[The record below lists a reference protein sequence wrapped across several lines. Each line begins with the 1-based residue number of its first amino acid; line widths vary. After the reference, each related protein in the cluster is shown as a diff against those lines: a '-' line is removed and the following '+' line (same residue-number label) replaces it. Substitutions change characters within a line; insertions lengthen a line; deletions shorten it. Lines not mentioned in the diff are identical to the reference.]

1 MPIQLPTPDKKK
13 EIKQM
18 DNDAII
24 RRIRRMYIEYG
35 IDTSFLDTLDD
46 QRIIKGMKG
55 ILAELDLN
63 KKKDYTQDDIKFIQE
78 IYSMFC

>member
-1 MPIQLPTPDKKK
+1 
-13 EIKQM
+13 M